1 MPLNP
6 KRSIF
11 SAFDRDSPFHTLTFL
26 FCFLFGIALIA
37 NTQAAGDGG
46 WYWYAVLLHN
56 GSRLYADLHL
66 ALQPLFVLET
76 SFFLQLLGKSWLASK
91 VPAVLHLLAYSL
103 GLSLL
108 ARASNLSDRQKAA
121 VFACAFF
128 CSIGFVANRFD
139 DYHVLADCFQVY
151 SLVLL
156 LRLGKMPGPR
166 LQAILPIALGC
177 LSGLTL
183 MTRLNDGAALLV
195 GVAIAMLF
203 IAHARRLVSLIL
215 FGLAALLTIVVI
227 VHLTGD
233 SLHDWASYSI
243 FKAAGSKGGAG
254 NVLFYPLQI
263 PQNAIHFLAS
273 RSSVVLT
280 LYWLAATLAWVTL
293 VRPFWQTRG
302 SRDPLKLCAGALII
316 LLPLMYFARS
326 LPEWIPVIVFPSL
339 GALLAYALGAVA
351 LLRLLFQKSLVG
363 SSTPWNPHEI
373 LLLIPLGQL
382 VSGSMSSGGSP
393 LGLNGPLGIIILLLP
408 IASPIRLKRETA
420 KAFVLTL
427 IATLAI
433 LCAVYKYH
441 YPYSWH
447 SYQASRLFVGRT
459 WYQHPEY
466 GAMLI
471 ERQDLAFIQPI
482 CRAVEQDGLKQG
494 LLSLP
499 YPYPNY
505 FCAIPPWH
513 GYVQTFFDTSSKET
527 IQHLMTELQTSPP
540 KWIVYQRQLYNLGLH
555 EKIFNHGNPLPHRY
569 LDALIEQKLASG
581 QWQSV
586 YTSTYG
592 SNGSFTCEWIL
603 IRTRP

>member
-6 KRSIF
+6 MRRIL
-11 SAFDRDSPFHTLTFL
+11 SAFDRNSLFQTLTFL
-26 FCFLFGIALIA
+26 FCFLFGIALIV

-46 WYWYAVLLHN
+46 WYWYSVLLHN

-76 SFFLQLLGKSWLASK
+76 SFFLTLLGKSWLASK
-91 VPAVLHLLAYSL
+91 APAVLHLLAYCL
-103 GLSLL
+103 GLLLL
-108 ARASNLSDRQKAA
+108 ARASNLSDRQKA
-121 VFACAFF
+121 VVLACAFF
-128 CSIGFVANRFD
+128 SSIGFVANRFD

-156 LRLGKMPGPR
+156 LKLGKTPGPR
-166 LQAILPIALGC
+166 LQAILSASLGC
-177 LSGLTL
+177 LSGLTI
-183 MTRLNDGAALLV
+183 MTRLNDGAALFV

-203 IAHARRLVSLIL
+203 IARARRFLSLLL
-215 FGLAALLTIVVI
+215 FGLAAVLTMAFIVR
-227 VHLTGD
+227 LTGD

-254 NVLFYPLQI
+254 NVLSYPLQI

-280 LYWLAATLAWVTL
+280 LYLLAATLAWVTL
-293 VRPFWQTRG
+293 VRPIWHTRG
-302 SRDPLKLCAGALII
+302 RNELLKLCAGALVI
-316 LLPLMYFARS
+316 LLPLTYFARG
-326 LPEWIPVIVFPSL
+326 LAEWIPVIVFPSL
-339 GALLAYALGAVA
+339 GALLAYALALVA
-351 LLRLLFQKSLVG
+351 LLRLLFQKSLAG
-363 SSTPWNPHEI
+363 SSSPWNPHEI

-393 LGLNGPLGIIILLLP
+393 LGLNGPLGMIILLLP
-408 IASPIRLKRETA
+408 IASPIRLKRKTA
-420 KAFVLTL
+420 QAFALTL
-427 IATLAI
+427 VATLAV

-441 YPYSWH
+441 YPYVWH

-466 GAMLI
+466 GTMLI
-471 ERQDLAFIQPI
+471 ERQDLDFIQPI
-482 CRAVEQDGLKQG
+482 CRAVEQDGLQQG

-527 IQHLMTELQTSPP
+527 IQHLMDELQSSPP

-555 EKIFNHGNPLPHRY
+555 EKIFNHDNPLPHRY